1 MKRFTVRLLILGG
14 LFLALSYSLQ
24 LFSLP
29 FWPEF
34 LTSHAQG
41 PEIKKF
47 FVFDAHM
54 HPMSAAYRGGW
65 NIGDSADPQFSLSMA
80 RQGGLGAV
88 FVNTS
93 IDEFYAFNH
102 IAVKEILRQF
112 NHVYGQIAMYPD
124 QIGMARNAQEVR
136 ELQKQGKLAVILSI
150 SGGSAIESD
159 LTVLPMLHRLG
170 LRLIS
175 PMHFYENS
183 IGDVGTSTKNNGMGS
198 GLTPFGRDFVAEM
211 NRLGIVIDL
220 AHASEQTSRD
230 IIEASTQPVINSHVA
245 ARGVLDRTG
254 NWSDEMMRVLARK
267 GGVICVP
274 TGLPQRVSRAFSEKY
289 PGRGVPRSRITGT
302 GPLLYTGDPS
312 QIYDFINE
320 RNQENELRLEAQR
333 RERYPDI
340 PPLSDYIEHVDY
352 MVKVMGVDHVG
363 ISSDWGYPKAL
374 VKGIEN
380 AGEYQ
385 NIAQALLRRGYSD
398 EDVAKI
404 MGGNVLRFF
413 DEVVK
418 TAPKLTN

>member
-54 HPMSAAYRGGW
+54 HPMANAYRGGW
-65 NIGDSADPQFSLSMA
+65 NVGEANDPQFSLSMA

-88 FVNTS
+88 FANTS
-93 IDEFYAFNH
+93 VDEFYSVNH
-102 IAVKEILRQF
+102 IAVKEVLRQSD
-112 NHVYGQIAMYPD
+112 HMYRQVVLYPD
-124 QIGMARNAQEVR
+124 QLGIARDADQVR
-136 ELQKQGKLAVILSI
+136 ALQKEGKRAIILSI
-150 SGGSAIESD
+150 SGGSALESD
-159 LTVLPMLHRLG
+159 LAALRMLHELG

-175 PMHFYENS
+175 PMHFFKNS
-183 IGDVGTSTKNNGMGS
+183 IGDIAISKENNGKGG
-198 GLTPFGRDFVAEM
+198 GLTPFGRELVAEM

-340 PPLSDYIEHVDY
+340 PPLSEYIEHVDY